1 MVCIFVSMRF
11 LNEAPFV
18 RLIVPCIA
26 GILAAV
32 YFLHNETIIITC
44 ACFSI
49 ALMVVLLSIKSHSTA
64 FRYSWLNGLTINV
77 ALFFLSAQLTLCH
90 TEIRFKNH
98 FSKIAIT
105 GTTVVAK
112 LSDPPVEKSKTFKCK
127 VRIKNCS
134 IGKVSVNTKGNA
146 IVYIK
151 KDSLSKMLKYGD
163 VIAFCAGFKE
173 IPPPQNP
180 GEFDYKQYLSFHNIH
195 QQQFIAQ
202 HQWLNLHINAGNHL
216 MRFVYSLRN
225 NLLCKLKEHGLLND
239 EYAVVAALL
248 LGYDDEIS
256 AELMGA
262 YAATGTLHVLSVS
275 GLHVGL
281 VYLAFHFL
289 LIFLERFKN
298 GKIIKGLLIIMLL
311 WGYAALTG
319 LSPAVM
325 RATTMFSFIVIG
337 QSIKRTTNIYNT
349 LAASCL
355 ILLLFNPYLIFEVG
369 FQLSYLAVLGIVF
382 LQPLIYNSWST
393 NKWFW
398 DQIWKITTVSIA
410 AQLATFPLSVFY
422 FHQFP
427 NYFLLSN
434 LMIIPVATLVIYNG
448 ILLFVLG
455 SIPYLGVLLGKMLNY
470 QLLFLNSSV
479 TFLEHLPYALYTAI
493 SISIIEILL
502 IYSLIIFI
510 VLFFLKHKAS
520 TLFAGLSVVIL
531 LLSINLYKH
540 VVNLRQQKIIVYN
553 LPSASAIDIIQGTKN
568 YFIADSVVSN
578 SKSNLQ
584 FYIKNNWCNLGLKET
599 IPITDNLIKI
609 VKVGTKTLVRIT
621 KKEQLLQLPPIKV
634 DYLVLS
640 NNCNVNIAE
649 LNASTNF
656 NLLVLDS
663 GNSFLYAAQCISVCE
678 KLNKKYY
685 NVLTSGAFVENI

>member
-1 MVCIFVSMRF
+1 MRF
-11 LNEAPFV
+11 FNEAPLA
-18 RLIVPCIA
+18 RLLVPCIA

-32 YFLHNETIIITC
+32 YFLHNETVIISC
-44 ACFSI
+44 ACLSI
-49 ALMVVLLSIKSHSTA
+49 VLLVVLLTIKSHLTA
-64 FRYSWLNGLTINV
+64 YRYSWLNGWAINSV
-77 ALFFLSAQLTLCH
+77 LFFLTAQLTLCH

-98 FSKIAIT
+98 FSKIAIP
-105 GTTVVAK
+105 GTSVVAI
-112 LSDPPVEKSKTFKCK
+112 LSEPPVEKNKTFKCK
-127 VRIKNCS
+127 LRIVNCS
-134 IGKVSVNTKGNA
+134 TANASVNTRGIA
-146 IVYIK
+146 IAYIK
-151 KDSLSKMLKYGD
+151 KDSLSKMLRYGD
-163 VIAFCAGFKE
+163 VIAFRAGFRE
-173 IPPPQNP
+173 IHPPQNP

-202 HQWLNLHINAGNHL
+202 NQWINLHINDGNSL
-216 MRFVYSLRN
+216 MSFVYSLRS

-256 AELMGA
+256 TDLMGA

-281 VYLAFHFL
+281 VYLAFHIL
-289 LIFLERFKN
+289 LIFLERFRN
-298 GKIIKGLLIIMLL
+298 GKIVKGLLIIILL

-337 QSIKRTTNIYNT
+337 QSLKRTTNIYNT

-393 NKWFW
+393 NKWLL

-434 LMIIPVATLVIYNG
+434 LIIIPVATLVIYNG
-448 ILLFVLG
+448 ILLFVFG
-455 SIPYLGVLLGKMLNY
+455 SIPYIGTLLGKVLNY

-479 TFLEHLPYALYTAI
+479 KFLEHLPYALYTAI
-493 SISIIEILL
+493 SISFIEAVL
-502 IYSLIIFI
+502 IYLLIIFTM
-510 VLFFLKHKAS
+510 LFFLKHKAGA
-520 TLFAGLSVVIL
+520 LFAGLSVVII

-540 VVNLRQQKIIVYN
+540 VVNLHQQKIIVYN
-553 LPSASAIDIIQGTKN
+553 LPSASAIDIIEGTKN

-578 SKSNLQ
+578 NKSNLQ
-584 FYIKNNWCNLGLKET
+584 FHIKNNWCNLGLKET
-599 IPITDNLIKI
+599 IPITDNSIKI

-621 KKEQLLQLPPIKV
+621 KKEQLLQLPSIKV
-634 DYLVLS
+634 DYVVLS
-640 NNCNVNIAE
+640 NNCNIKLND
-649 LNASTNF
+649 LNATTSF
-656 NLLVLDS
+656 NLLIIDS
-663 GNSFLYAAQCISVCE
+663 SNSFLYAAQCIRECE
-678 KLNKKYY
+678 RLKKKYY